1 MIMKC
6 LSCIC
11 LLPFTMTQLSRFER
25 CMTTLLLS
33 YFFVTIVREVVIIT
47 QPDHFYIVKS
57 AKIHPKWHHRV
68 WHSLFYCHNQCLS
81 SLLHRDRLPA
91 SPNRCRK
98 QTLAKRC
105 GAHLSGHGLPLNHLP
120 SCPLLIF
127 NWVFWIDEGP
137 KMFESF
143 SSFWKRR
150 Q

>member
-1 MIMKC
+1 MPF
-6 LSCIC
+6 LY
-11 LLPFTMTQLSRFER
+11 LPLALYNDSAVSLW
-25 CMTTLLLS
+25 TLHDN
-33 YFFVTIVREVVIIT
+33 IVVILFFCDYC
-47 QPDHFYIVKS
+47 PWS
-57 AKIHPKWHHRV
+57 GHHYTTWSFLLCKMCKNPPEMTYGMLV
-68 WHSLFYCHNQCLS
+68 FYCHNQWLS

-127 NWVFWIDEGP
+127 NWVFWIDDEGP